1 MDITIWHD
9 PKDLKSSCDETD
21 VICNGR
27 NGNIRRGVSKA
38 LGHFVIKCYQI
49 TGTQISN
56 DILKKKVYNSA
67 TILHSLR
74 HENIVSI
81 YGVTSWD
88 QCYAVITPYMPG
100 GSLNCLLRRE
110 VVDGLKL
117 RIARDIS
124 AGIVYLHSIK
134 KSNGQIVTHGSIKPS
149 NILLGP
155 NLRAM
160 ITDFDAAQIATCT
173 GHRSDETDL
182 GSLPTNAIVYS
193 APERITH
200 IFSLYKPHMDVYS
213 FGTILYELILQR
225 APYYNIDQAGISQYI
240 IHNSPDMTP
249 FDNLREQNEILQ
261 CLVDEMKK
269 CITRDGER
277 PSIVDVHDNL
287 DEVNHN
293 QNHLEIAIKAHDLMV
308 SLKMYDVPYNTTT
321 ERTSIQKFVFPF
333 RSIPRD

>member
-1 MDITIWHD
+1 MDMTIWHD
-9 PKDLKSSCDETD
+9 PKELKSSCDETD
-21 VICNGR
+21 VICDGR

-49 TGTQISN
+49 TGTQIST

-88 QCYAVITPYMPG
+88 QCYAVITPYMLG
-100 GSLNCLLRRE
+100 GSLNTLLRRE
-110 VVDGLKL
+110 IVDGLKL

-124 AGIVYLHSIK
+124 AGMVYLHSIK
-134 KSNGQIVTHGSIKPS
+134 KINGQIVTHGSIKPS

-173 GHRSDETDL
+173 GHRSAETDIV
-182 GSLPTNAIVYS
+182 LPTNAIVYS

-213 FGTILYELILQR
+213 FGTILYELVLQK
-225 APYYNIDQAGISQYI
+225 APYYDQDQTGISQYI
-240 IHNSPDMTP
+240 IQNPPDMTP
-249 FDNLREQNEILQ
+249 FNDLREQNEILQ

-287 DEVNHN
+287 DEVNNN
-293 QNHLEIAIKAHDLMV
+293 QNHSEIAIKAHDQMV
-308 SLKMYDVPYNTTT
+308 SLKMYDVPYSTAT

-333 RSIPRD
+333 KSIPSD